1 MTKSGPWSDIN
12 KVLPNALSP
21 ETIESLEA
29 LKFPTM
35 TPVQENVI
43 PLLLNYKDVAVE
55 AITGSGKTLA
65 FLVPAIEFLKKYS
78 AQSNELTVLI
88 LLPTRELAKQI
99 LDVLTPFIQ
108 FHPFIKPQLLI
119 SGCPAQEDLEKYKEI
134 RPNIIVATPGKLH
147 DFITL
152 LPPTEFKRLE
162 LFIVDEADQILKNG
176 LENHLTAIFQSL
188 PKQRRTGLFSA
199 TLTSELLKITHA
211 GMRNPVFLQ
220 IKNDGATP
228 VQLVNFYTIVDPDYK
243 LIQLILFLKE
253 NVAHQKAI
261 VFVLTGDIVNYFTD
275 VLRLFFGGN
284 DENDENYRPILPL
297 YGKMSVLDREKSLSL
312 FKEKENSVLVA
323 TDVAARGIDIP
334 EVEWIIQF
342 DAPQDPKMFIHRVG
356 RTARIGNNGNA
367 ILFLREAE
375 DSYVDYMIGEKVD
388 MRETEI
394 EFDKD
399 SADQMLNIIRKHAME
414 NREFYQKSF
423 KAMVSYARAYGEHKL
438 KQLIFIKKKVDFIAL
453 GNSFGLVR
461 LPVMPELKDKEKIA
475 EYNEK
480 YAEYNEPYKND
491 KPVEKKEKPKKKK
504 HLTADEENALF
515 QKRHRKG
522 GFRPHKK

>member
-12 KVLPNALSP
+12 KVLPNALSR

-29 LKFPTM
+29 LNFPTM

-55 AITGSGKTLA
+55 AITGSGKTLS
-65 FLVPAIEFLKKYS
+65 FLVPTIEFLKKFS
-78 AQSNELTVLI
+78 SQSNELTVLI

-119 SGCPAQEDLEKYKEI
+119 GGNSPTEDIEKFKEM
-134 RPNIIVATPGKLH
+134 RPNIIIATPGRLH
-147 DFITL
+147 EFITM

-176 LENHLTAIFQSL
+176 SENHLTAIFQAL

-199 TLTSELLKITHA
+199 TLTSQLLKITHA

-228 VQLVNFYTIVDPDYK
+228 VELVNFYTIVDPDYK
-243 LIQLILFLKE
+243 LIQLITFLKE
-253 NVAHQKAI
+253 NVSNQKAI
-261 VFVLTGDIVNYFTD
+261 IFVLTGDIVNYFTD
-275 VLRLFFGGN
+275 VLRLFFGGD

-297 YGKMSVLDREKSLSL
+297 YGKMNQTDREKSLTL
-312 FKEKENSVLVA
+312 FKEKDNSVLLA

-367 ILFLREAE
+367 IIFLREAE
-375 DSYVDYMIGEKVD
+375 DAYIDYMIGEKVD
-388 MRETEI
+388 MRET
-394 EFDKD
+394 
-399 SADQMLNIIRKHAME
+399 
-414 NREFYQKSF
+414 NR
-423 KAMVSYARAYGEHKL
+423 
-438 KQLIFIKKKVDFIAL
+438 
-453 GNSFGLVR
+453 N
-461 LPVMPELKDKEKIA
+461 
-475 EYNEK
+475 
-480 YAEYNEPYKND
+480 
-491 KPVEKKEKPKKKK
+491 
-504 HLTADEENALF
+504 
-515 QKRHRKG
+515 
-522 GFRPHKK
+522 